1 MSRAPRSPSP
11 EAPDVEPAVHVEA
24 VRERLD
30 QLIDEVDGRLRK
42 LRDGE
47 ARALLDRTRQTLT
60 EVKASLE
67 AFAPPSPAEKAR
79 IEEALDAAGAT
90 GPAAGGGHPT

>member
-1 MSRAPRSPSP
+1 MSTPPRR
-11 EAPDVEPAVHVEA
+11 EAQDVEPAVHVEA

-30 QLIDEVDGRLRK
+30 QLIDEIDGRLRK
-42 LRDGE
+42 LGAGD
-47 ARALLDRTRQTLT
+47 AHALLDRARQTLG

-79 IEEALDAAGAT
+79 IKETLDDAGAH
-90 GPAAGGGHPT
+90 GPAAGGGHPA